1 LEVPPRSVPD
11 LIGTGG
17 SVVKALRDAC
27 GVHVNFPTQ
36 VWRLQLLFQVVTD
49 DCITTLAGQPFF

>member
-1 LEVPPRSVPD
+1 VESILEVPPRSVPD
-11 LIGTGG
+11 LIGAGG

-36 VWRLQLLFQVVTD
+36 VQVRRMQLPN
-49 DCITTLAGQPFF
+49 G